1 MSPDGITLHLIAK
14 ELRETILPGRVE
26 RVFQPER
33 QEIILVIRCSGQSR
47 RLLLSAKAESAGMH
61 LTIKE
66 KKNPLTPPQFC
77 IVLRKYLEGSRLTD
91 IQQVG
96 LDRIVRLTFNRIA
109 ENGKFQDVT
118 LIVEIM
124 GKHSNIILISPDCN
138 RIIDGIKRYSHALSR
153 YREVL
158 PGRVYLSPPAQDK
171 EDPQAISE
179 EQFIRLMLSHPLTIP
194 LDKVLFSSLEG
205 LGYVLARE
213 IIVRS
218 GLAPELLLE
227 YCGAHELQSLWRTIQ
242 DLIPSLYRGERV
254 EPTVA
259 FQERHPTACAPVSLT
274 QYEELKIVKCNTVN
288 EMLDLFYTANLEYNR
303 LQQLQKHLAHVI
315 KQEISR
321 CSKKLS
327 FQEQD
332 EAEANS
338 SLNLRLWGET
348 IFANLHLIKPGA
360 REASLPNIYEPDG
373 HHINIKLVPS
383 LTASQNAQRFFRKY
397 NKARDSLKII
407 EKNKKKTAAEI
418 RYLNSVEFALEEA
431 ASLSELLEVQAELVE
446 AGYLRLHTKVKGT
459 NKKKPRKEAPQIR
472 NITSQNGFSILI
484 GKNNKQNDYL
494 TMRLAQPDDYWLHV
508 KDSAGSH
515 IIVKSAPGQEVPS
528 STLKEAAEL
537 AAYFSE
543 ARLSSNVP
551 VDCTKRKNVSKPAGS
566 RPGFVIYRNH
576 KTFYVT
582 PKAPQEN
589 GPDNYR

>member
-14 ELRETILPGRVE
+14 ELRETILPGKVE

-33 QEIILVIRCSGQSR
+33 QEIILVIRSCGQSR
-47 RLLLSAKAESAGMH
+47 RLLLSAKAESAAIH
-61 LTIKE
+61 LTIME

-96 LDRIVRLTFNRIA
+96 LDRIVRFTFNRIA
-109 ENGKFQDVT
+109 ENGEFQDVI

-124 GKHSNIILISPDCN
+124 GKHSNIILINPDCN

-158 PGRVYLSPPAQDK
+158 PGRAYLSPPAQEK
-171 EDPQAISE
+171 ADPLVISE
-179 EQFIRLMLSHPLTIP
+179 EQLSSLMLSRPLTNP

-218 GLAPELLLE
+218 GLDPELQLE

-242 DLIPSLYRGERV
+242 ELIPSLHRGEKV

-259 FQERHPTACAPVSLT
+259 FQERHPAACAPVSLT
-274 QYEELKIVKCNTVN
+274 QYDKLKTVKCSTVN

-303 LQQLQKHLAHVI
+303 FQQLQNHLVHVI
-315 KQEISR
+315 RQENSR

-332 EAEANS
+332 KAEANS
-338 SLNLRLWGET
+338 ALKLRLWGET

-373 HHINIKLVPS
+373 PHIIIKLIPS

-397 NKARDSLKII
+397 NKARDSLMII
-407 EKNKKKTAAEI
+407 EKNRKKTAAEI

-431 ASLSELLEVQAELVE
+431 AGLSELLEIQAELVE
-446 AGYLRLHTKVKGT
+446 AGYLRLKTQEKGT

-472 NITSQNGFSILI
+472 KVTSQNGFSILI

-494 TMRLAQPDDYWLHV
+494 TMRLAQPEDYWLHV

-515 IIVKSAPGQEVPS
+515 VIVKSAPGQEAPLP
-528 STLKEAAEL
+528 TLKEAAEL
-537 AAYFSE
+537 AAYFSK

-582 PKAPQEN
+582 PQAPQEKSLN
-589 GPDNYR
+589 N